1 MFLQIYVVNFQFF
14 YDDEILNNIVLFFNL
29 FMFVSLEKID
39 YVSLGIF
46 LCDIVYMCIMVRLEN
61 FFF

>member
-1 MFLQIYVVNFQFF
+1 
-14 YDDEILNNIVLFFNL
+14 
-29 FMFVSLEKID
+29 MFVSLEKID

-61 FFF
+61 FFFCIILVLNDKLLCLFKFNIYIYWWYFFNFF

>member
-1 MFLQIYVVNFQFF
+1 M
-14 YDDEILNNIVLFFNL
+14 LNNIVLFFNL